1 MTKNSWRQLAL
12 ATTALAT
19 WPAALVA
26 QPATPTA
33 PVPPQ
38 NGSTSP
44 NDAAQPEVTPTGET
58 VVANPAQGAKKPDIV
73 IVGTRIAGAKVTEAL
88 PVLVVNKDKLD
99 TIGAV
104 SGDELIRSIPQMG
117 DVSFNPG
124 NNPQTSNA
132 ARGDVGSVDLRSLG
146 VGNTLVLLNGRRVV
160 THPAS
165 QGLSDTGTVP
175 VLSYNSNA
183 IPTVGL
189 QRLEVLLDGA
199 AALYGSD
206 AVAGV
211 VNTVLKDNYNG
222 VRLQAQYGGAE
233 GTHLREFQAAGVFG
247 KNFSRGNITASIEY
261 THRNPLRAEDQDF
274 TASADLRP
282 FFADDPAF
290 SSSTTPDGR
299 ATRGLWPALSVS
311 VAGGR
316 PRKGTTNLTSAA
328 GSFTIRPANMGG
340 CTLNLTPDICLVNTA
355 AATTGAFRNVRY
367 DTAIGTTVL
376 PKIDRVNFFANGH
389 YDLTDSL
396 TFFSE
401 LGYYHSHSINLQ
413 PPVINLNGVWVPASN
428 YWNPFGPTTINGQ
441 PNPNRIAGLTNVPAA
456 GLPVLLGNY
465 RFVDAGPQ
473 TVDVKGSQLRGL
485 IGLKGEAMGFKWDS
499 ALTYSEASTRD
510 SSFAVKTSALQQS
523 LALSTPD
530 AYNPFNGGCV
540 ATPSYGDCTPS
551 SQAALDAIGFQLQ
564 RRSRTSLAMADFR
577 ASRADLFH
585 LPAGDV
591 GLAIGGEIRRETQR
605 DNRDSAVDGSDPF
618 VDMVSGAITISNA
631 IAVSDNPDTYGERT
645 VAAAYAEF
653 AVPVV
658 SEDMHVPLVRSF
670 NVQLAGRY
678 EHYSDFGSVA
688 RPKIAAAW
696 DVANGLRFRG
706 SYGKGFR
713 APNLEQ
719 VNAVEYARLA
729 TGQDL
734 IRCEADLRAGRITGF
749 TACGNNIGFSR
760 RVSGNPDLKP
770 EKSTNYNIGA
780 VLEPKFLPPAIG
792 RVTATVDYWSIKQKG
807 IVGILGSDTALA
819 LDYLLRL
826 QGSSNPNVIRDTA
839 NADDIAEFAGTGI
852 TPAGKV
858 LTVRD
863 SFINLLPQTVH
874 GIDLGFYWTTPRT
887 RAGKFDW
894 AVNAT
899 RLLKYSRPPGPAVD
913 ALVAARAAGQI
924 NAATPLPETQNL
936 LEANGR
942 PRWRATS
949 SLTWS
954 LGQFQIGGFA
964 RYTGPVNETGFVD
977 ANGNPWRV
985 KSQLTANLYGQITL
999 HLRNP
1004 LKTQVRWRVG
1014 ARNITNEKPPLTS
1027 SGYLSSLYLPYA
1039 RYWYTSLSTE
1049 F

>member
-1 MTKNSWRQLAL
+1 MTMTDWRTIAL
-12 ATTALAT
+12 ASTALAT
-19 WPAALVA
+19 WPAVA
-26 QPATPTA
+26 SAKDAAAPQPPATAASTA
-33 PVPPQ
+33 
-38 NGSTSP
+38 
-44 NDAAQPEVTPTGET
+44 NDAAQPEVTPTGDT
-58 VVANPAQGAKKPDIV
+58 VARNPAQAKEKSDIV
-73 IVGTRIAGAKVTEAL
+73 IVGSRIAGARVTEAL
-88 PVLVVNKDKLD
+88 PVVVVNRDKLD

-146 VGNTLVLLNGRRVV
+146 VGNTLVLLNGRRVI

-233 GTHLREFQAAGVFG
+233 GTHLREFQVAGIFG
-247 KNFSRGNITASIEY
+247 KNFSRGNITASLEF
-261 THRNPLRAEDQDF
+261 THREPLRAEDQDF

-282 FFADDPAF
+282 FFADDPDFAG
-290 SSSTTPDGR
+290 STTPDSR
-299 ATRGLWPALSVS
+299 ATRGTWPALMVP
-311 VAGGR
+311 VTGGR

-376 PKIDRVNFFANGH
+376 PKINRINFFANGH
-389 YDLTDSL
+389 YDLTDGL
-396 TFFSE
+396 TLFSE
-401 LGYYHSHSINLQ
+401 LGYYHSHSVNLQ
-413 PPVINLNGVWVPASN
+413 PAVINLNGVWIPASN
-428 YWNPFGPTTINGQ
+428 YWNPFGATTINGQ

-473 TVDVKGSQLRGL
+473 TVDVKGSQLRAL
-485 IGLKGEAMGFKWDS
+485 VGLKGEALGFKWDS
-499 ALTYSEASTRD
+499 ALTYSEAATVD

-523 LALSTPD
+523 LAMSTPD

-540 ATPSYGDCTPS
+540 TTPSFGDCTPS
-551 SQAALDAIGFQLQ
+551 SQAAINAIGFQLE
-564 RRSRTSLAMADFR
+564 RHSKTTLAMADFR
-577 ASRADLFH
+577 ASRADLLH
-585 LPAGDV
+585 LPGGNV
-591 GLAIGGEIRRETQR
+591 GLAFGGEIRKETQR
-605 DNRDSAVDGSDPF
+605 DNRNSAVDGSDPF
-618 VDMVSGAITISNA
+618 VDMVSGQITISNA
-631 IAVSDNPDTYGERT
+631 IAVSDNPDTRGKRT
-645 VAAAYAEF
+645 VAAAYAEL
-653 AVPVV
+653 AIPLV
-658 SEDMHVPLVRSF
+658 SEEMRIPLVRSF
-670 NVQLAGRY
+670 DVQLAGRY
-678 EHYSDFGSVA
+678 EHYSDFGGVA

-696 DVANGLRFRG
+696 DVFDGLRFRG
-706 SYGKGFR
+706 SYSKGFR

-734 IRCEADLRAGRITGF
+734 IRCEADLRAHRISSF
-749 TACGNNIGFSR
+749 TACGNNVGFSR
-760 RVSGNPDLKP
+760 RVSGNPDLQP

-780 VLEPKFLPPAIG
+780 VIEPKFISRGLG
-792 RVTATVDYWSIKQKG
+792 RVTATIDYWQIKQKG
-807 IVGILGSDTALA
+807 IVGILGADTALA

-826 QGSSNPNVIRDTA
+826 HGSSNPNVVRDPA
-839 NADDIAEFAGTGI
+839 NADDVAFFAGTGI
-852 TPAGKV
+852 TPAGRIT
-858 LTVRD
+858 TVRD
-863 SFINLLPQTVH
+863 QFINLLPQTVR
-874 GIDLGFYWTTPRT
+874 GLDLGFYWTSPKT
-887 RAGKFDW
+887 RVGKFDF
-894 AVNAT
+894 ALNTT
-899 RLLKYSRPPGPAVD
+899 RLLKFSRPPGPTVD
-913 ALVAARAAGQI
+913 QLVAARAAGDI

-936 LEANGR
+936 IESNGR
-942 PRWRATS
+942 PKWRATS

-954 LGQFQIGGFA
+954 IGAFQVGGFA

-977 ANGNPWRV
+977 ANGTPWRV
-985 KSQLTANLYGQITL
+985 KSQLTANLYGQVTL
-999 HLRNP
+999 RVRDP
-1004 LKTQVRWRVG
+1004 MKAQVRWRVG
-1014 ARNITNEKPPLTS
+1014 VRNITDAKPPLTS

-1039 RYWYTSLSTE
+1039 RYWYTSLMTE